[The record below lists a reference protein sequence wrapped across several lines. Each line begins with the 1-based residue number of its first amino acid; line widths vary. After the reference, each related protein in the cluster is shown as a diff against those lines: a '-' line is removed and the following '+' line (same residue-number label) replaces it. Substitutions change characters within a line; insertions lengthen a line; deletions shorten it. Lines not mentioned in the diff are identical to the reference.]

1 MVNFI
6 KLSTLVINSAKIRS
20 IEILE
25 NKYCIQLSDVN
36 VEGFFLFTNGTINT
50 LHEKIEVYKV
60 QHPSDYNRLS
70 EWINRI
76 N

>member
-1 MVNFI
+1 MASFI
-6 KLSTLVINSAKIRS
+6 KLSSLVINSAKISS

-25 NKYCIQLSDVN
+25 NKYCIHLISHKID
-36 VEGFFLFTNGTINT
+36 GFFLFTSGFINT
-50 LHEKIEVYKV
+50 LPDKIEVCKV

-70 EWINRI
+70 DWINRI

>member
-1 MVNFI
+1 MANFI
-6 KLSTLVINSAKIRS
+6 KLSTFVINSAKIRN

-25 NKYCIQLSDVN
+25 NKYCIHLSDVN
-36 VEGFFLFTNGTINT
+36 VEGFFLFTNGYIKT
-50 LHEKIEVYKV
+50 LREKIEVCKV
-60 QHPSDYNRLS
+60 QHPSDYNRVS